1 MALKVS
7 PYYRNFPVEIS
18 TIMLENNTFVDNFY
32 EQFKADGAA
41 AIYFVTGTSHVSA
54 CRFVDNKAGKNP
66 FTGVVTISKS
76 ARVTFSDTYFENK
89 QTEFPSNQLF
99 SLGNQ
104 KLRFAGLNT
113 FNLIDLKEKQS
124 VFMRVPTALSTGVI
138 IDKNFNI
145 LCPQGFKL
153 NPQLF
158 CSPLKSRNMCY
169 YINVKCEQCPM
180 RTYTTER
187 GELVFNKS
195 NNIHCEHCPR
205 GGNCD
210 SGLVK
215 AKPNFWGYK
224 KRKKVSFVQCPPG
237 YCCDSKDCV
246 SYDSCRGKRSGT
258 LCGQCPPGMSEGLF
272 STHCISN
279 TKCSIN
285 SVFVLGMTG
294 MLVLYLVFFLWHREI
309 VTYLKKNLFSKRSL
323 FSVSGR
329 TEQRINSNTDGDV
342 SSSSGAIKILF
353 YYYQV
358 CNLLRGSV
366 GSSEGG
372 GLIITVENTLSRIMN
387 MVLIFLPSLNC
398 PLENLRPVGKAV
410 LVHSIGYCLLC
421 LLGLL
426 HILSKLFLVA
436 KRTKQTTYSR
446 QALQHISARSRQERK
461 FSQRLNAAFTYIS
474 LLMYASSAQL
484 CLSLLHCVP
493 VAGNQ
498 VLFLDGNIKCY
509 QPFQYFLIAYVIAS
523 ILPFCLVPVLG
534 SYLLKFGRIG
544 VKQFCVA
551 CIFPL
556 PFCCFWMYLFFQ
568 NFYRGNQTTMQQ
580 NSNVEIDEQEGIDT
594 DNFFG
599 EGTTFLCTASNVAT
613 SNTAESAILRVL
625 LGPFRS
631 HKAFMCFPSSRI
643 PWEGFLIFRRLAL
656 IVVLNFVYNIQ
667 VKLFLALTL
676 CVTILLFHMFVYPFE
691 RKRDNVLESFSLGSH
706 VVLCG
711 LTLIKALYYGEDYS
725 FTKSLPVL
733 NVVETVL
740 VVAPLLVVII
750 LVIFCLIIKFAFRLK
765 VCATGFLRIISRIPG
780 FIL

>member
-1 MALKVS
+1 
-7 PYYRNFPVEIS
+7 
-18 TIMLENNTFVDNFY
+18 
-32 EQFKADGAA
+32 
-41 AIYFVTGTSHVSA
+41 
-54 CRFVDNKAGKNP
+54 
-66 FTGVVTISKS
+66 
-76 ARVTFSDTYFENK
+76 
-89 QTEFPSNQLF
+89 
-99 SLGNQ
+99 
-104 KLRFAGLNT
+104 
-113 FNLIDLKEKQS
+113 
-124 VFMRVPTALSTGVI
+124 
-138 IDKNFNI
+138 
-145 LCPQGFKL
+145 
-153 NPQLF
+153 
-158 CSPLKSRNMCY
+158 
-169 YINVKCEQCPM
+169 
-180 RTYTTER
+180 
-187 GELVFNKS
+187 
-195 NNIHCEHCPR
+195 
-205 GGNCD
+205 
-210 SGLVK
+210 
-215 AKPNFWGYK
+215 
-224 KRKKVSFVQCPPG
+224 
-237 YCCDSKDCV
+237 
-246 SYDSCRGKRSGT
+246 
-258 LCGQCPPGMSEGLF
+258 
-272 STHCISN
+272 
-279 TKCSIN
+279 
-285 SVFVLGMTG
+285 

-323 FSVSGR
+323 FSISGR
-329 TEQRINSNTDGDV
+329 TEQGNNSNTDV
-342 SSSSGAIKILF
+342 SSPSGTIKIFF

-372 GLIITVENTLSRIMN
+372 GLIITVENALSRIMN
-387 MVLIFLPSLNC
+387 MVLIFLPSFNC

-410 LVHSIGYCLLC
+410 LVHSIGYFLLS

-426 HILSKLFLVA
+426 YILSNVFLIA
-436 KRTKQTTYSR
+436 KRTKRITYTR
-446 QALQHISARSRQERK
+446 QGLQHISARSRQERK
-461 FSQRLNAAFTYIS
+461 FPQRLNAAFTYIS

-493 VAGNQ
+493 VGGDQ

-509 QPFQYFLIAYVIAS
+509 QPFQYFLLAYMISS

-556 PFCCFWMYLFFQ
+556 PFCCFWVYLFFQ
-568 NFYRGNQTTMQQ
+568 NFCGGNQTTMLQ
-580 NSNVEIDEQEGIDT
+580 NSNLEIDEQDGIDT
-594 DNFFG
+594 DSFYS
-599 EGTTFLCTASNVAT
+599 EGITSACTASNEAT
-613 SNTAESAILRVL
+613 SNSNTTESAILRVL
-625 LGPFRS
+625 SGPFRS
-631 HKAFMCFPSSRI
+631 HKALMCFPSSRI

-676 CVTILLFHMFVYPFE
+676 CVIILLLHMFVYPFE

-740 VVAPLLVVII
+740 AVAPLLVVII

-765 VCATGFLRIISRIPG
+765 VCATVLVRIISRFPS